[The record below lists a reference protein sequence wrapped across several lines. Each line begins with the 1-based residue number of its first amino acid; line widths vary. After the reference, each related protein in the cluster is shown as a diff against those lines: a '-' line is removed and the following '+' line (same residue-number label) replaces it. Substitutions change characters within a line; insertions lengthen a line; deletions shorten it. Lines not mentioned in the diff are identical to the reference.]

1 MIRPPPRTTRTDTLF
16 PYTTLFRSVQAVIV
30 DTDGVART
38 VKRVLKTDYSKKQ
51 DCETVLHID
60 GKAATEAD
68 LAALGIVLSQQPLRA
83 PVLAQHTLGYLF
95 PARPPA
101 RPIHFTAQPGD
112 TDLEEFLNPA
122 AA

>member
-68 LAALGIVLSQQPLRA
+68 LAALGIVDRKSTR
-83 PVLAQHTLGYLF
+83 
-95 PARPPA
+95 
-101 RPIHFTAQPGD
+101 
-112 TDLEEFLNPA
+112 LNPVTNA
-122 AA
+122 HLVCRLLLEKKNRPNKTIKTRQSVTQ